1 MSSEWRPVLKLEFVK
16 PKGKPVPETQE
27 INAEEFISVK
37 GYSALGNQLGSKKIK
52 KVSLAESLPYEVPT
66 PEPLENI
73 DVEVEDEDDDSQI
86 KLDF

>member
-1 MSSEWRPVLKLEFVK
+1 VLKLEFVK
-16 PKGKPVPETQE
+16 PKGKPVPEAQE